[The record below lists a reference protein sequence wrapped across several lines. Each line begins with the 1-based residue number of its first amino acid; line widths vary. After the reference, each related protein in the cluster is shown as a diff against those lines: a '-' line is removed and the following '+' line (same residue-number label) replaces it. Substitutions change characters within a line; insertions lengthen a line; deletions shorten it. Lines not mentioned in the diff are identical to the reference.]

1 MFDTAS
7 EIAEYLVRVT
17 AQAGDP
23 LTLPRLQCLL
33 LLVNGHH
40 LAQTGSPI
48 FRELT
53 MRAEAGPEVPSV
65 TRAYAHHAGPIVL
78 PPGLLPTMAGMVN
91 NIPAIVKGV
100 LRDFGAM
107 SGFQLR
113 EHITNSALWEVSML
127 TQNQLEHGNIMAWF
141 RAQKPL
147 TMKLDRNW
155 PEVDFPI
162 KKVEGFDAAA
172 HQVKLSEMVAEDLA
186 EKEREAQK
194 QVERSLW
201 AIGEAERLAE
211 EMKPKPQ
218 TASPISRLVSL
229 FSGKG
234 V

>member
-7 EIAEYLVRVT
+7 ETAEYLIRVT

-33 LLVNGHH
+33 LLVQGYH
-40 LAQTGSPI
+40 LARTGCPV
-48 FRELT
+48 FREPT
-53 MRAEAGPEVPSV
+53 MRGESGPEVPSV

-78 PPGLLPTMAGMVN
+78 PPGPLPDMAAP
-91 NIPAIVKGV
+91 IPAIVKGV

-127 TQNQLEHGNIMAWF
+127 TQNLVEHSNIMAWF

-147 TMKLDRNW
+147 TMELDRNW
-155 PEVDFPI
+155 PEVEFPI

-172 HQVKLSEMVAEDLA
+172 HNEMIKEMVAEEL
-186 EKEREAQK
+186 EQKEREGQK
-194 QVERSLW
+194 QIERTLW

-218 TASPISRLVSL
+218 TASPIARLVSM
-229 FSGKG
+229 FNGKAS
-234 V
+234 